1 MRITQNMLA
10 ATAIGNLSANR
21 GKFTRAQQVLATG
34 KRVLKPSDDPAASRA
49 ILQYRSRIAS
59 VEQYQDNISSGQS
72 RLEMADS
79 ALELVDKLL
88 HEARSIAVEYPG
100 GYDDGTRQ
108 TAADAVKDIYDQV
121 RDMAN
126 MRYGDQ
132 YIFAGHKS
140 DTPPVSRNGS
150 DWSGDDGDVRIAIG
164 DGVQASINAGGKNPF
179 ENGAPRVFD
188 TLRNIIDGLET
199 GDSSAVAGEVDALDQ
214 AIAQVRDVQGE
225 YAAAHDRLQSTR
237 AHWEKEQMNMEALL
251 ADTENADLNEAA
263 VELQVQQIAY
273 EAALSATSRV
283 ISRTLLD
290 FLK

>member
-1 MRITQNMLA
+1 MLA
-10 ATAIGNLSANR
+10 ETSISSLSASR
-21 GKFTRAQQVLATG
+21 GKFTRAQQVLAAG

-59 VEQYQDNISSGQS
+59 VEQYQDSISSGQS
-72 RLEMADS
+72 RLEVADS
-79 ALELVDKLL
+79 ALEMVDKLL
-88 HEARSIAVEYPG
+88 HEARGIAVEYPG
-100 GYDDGTRQ
+100 EYDDSTRQ

-140 DTPPVSRNGS
+140 DTPPVSRDDDYS
-150 DWSGDDGDVRIAIG
+150 YSWSGDDGDVRIAIG
-164 DGVQASINAGGKNPF
+164 DGTQVSLNAGGKNPF

-188 TLRNIIDGLET
+188 TLKNIIDGLEA

-214 AIAQVRDVQGE
+214 AIVRVRDVQGE
-225 YAAAHDRLQSTR
+225 YAATYDRLQSTR
-237 AHWEKEQMNMEALL
+237 SHWQKEQMNVEALL

-263 VELQVQQIAY
+263 VELQMQQISY
-273 EAALSATSRV
+273 ESALSATSKV
-283 ISRTLLD
+283 ISQTLLD